1 MVWVKVC
8 GVREIA
14 DLEAAVDAG
23 ADAVG
28 LVLAVGTPRCIT
40 VERARTLAGCSPIPG
55 IVVTVDE
62 SPVDLMELAEWIGAG
77 GVQPHGEHQA
87 EAAEAAVRNGL
98 MVLRPVKV
106 GSDGVSLDH
115 VPGPQIPILDTADAR
130 RHGGTG
136 RTFHHDA
143 LPPINRRWVLAGG
156 MGPHNVAQA
165 IQKLQPWG
173 VDASSHLES
182 ELGVKDPARIHAFV
196 REAKGQ

>member
-8 GVREIA
+8 GISKIA
-14 DLEAAVDAG
+14 DLDAAVEAG

-28 LVLAVGTPRCIT
+28 LVLAPGTPRCIT
-40 VERARTLAGCSPIPG
+40 VERARTLAEHSPIPG

-62 SPVDLMELAEWIGAG
+62 SPGDLMELAERIGAG

-87 EAAEAAVRNGL
+87 EAAEAGVRNGL
-98 MVLRPVKV
+98 MVLRPVRV
-106 GSDGVSLDH
+106 GSAGVSVDH
-115 VPGPQIPILDTADAR
+115 VPGSQIPILDTADAR

-136 RTFHHDA
+136 RTFDHDA
-143 LPPINRRWVLAGG
+143 LPPLQRRWVLAGG
-156 MGPHNVAQA
+156 MGPHNVAEA

-182 ELGVKDPARIHAFV
+182 ELGVKDPARIQAFV